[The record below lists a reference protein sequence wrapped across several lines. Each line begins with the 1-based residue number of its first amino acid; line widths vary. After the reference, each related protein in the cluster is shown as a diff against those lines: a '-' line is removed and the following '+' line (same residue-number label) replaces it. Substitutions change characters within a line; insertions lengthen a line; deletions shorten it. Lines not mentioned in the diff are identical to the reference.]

1 MLIGGA
7 EDKVRERVILTR
19 FVALAGG
26 QKARIV
32 VVTTASI
39 FGAETGAR
47 YRLVFEELGA
57 GHVETVD
64 AATRADAQDPA
75 AAAVIN
81 EASGIF
87 LAGGNQLRLSSIM
100 GGTSLA
106 KAISD
111 RHGAGIV
118 VAGTS
123 AGASALS
130 THMIAFGRAGA
141 SPRQRMTQM
150 GAGLGLLPG
159 VVVDQHFLQRN
170 RLGRL
175 LSIVAQNPS
184 LLGLG
189 IDEDTAAVV
198 SGDQVL
204 EVIGRGSVTIIDGS
218 AIETNAW
225 KAVRHL
231 PLMITNAVLHVL
243 PAGYRFDLQR
253 RVPLG
258 APALRAI
265 ESGEA
270 AEL

>member
-7 EDKVRERVILTR
+7 EDKVRERVILAR
-19 FVALAGG
+19 FVDLAGAR
-26 QKARIV
+26 KARVVIV
-32 VVTTASI
+32 SAASLL
-39 FGAETGAR
+39 GAETGVR
-47 YRLVFEELGA
+47 YRSVFQELGA
-57 GHVETVD
+57 AQVETVD
-64 AATRADAQDPA
+64 AAARADAHHPDA
-75 AAAVIN
+75 ARAIAG
-81 EASGIF
+81 ASGIF
-87 LAGGNQLRLSSIM
+87 LTGGNQLRLSSIV
-100 GGTSLA
+100 GGTRLA
-106 KAISD
+106 AAIAD
-111 RHGAGIV
+111 RHRAGAV

-130 THMIAFGRAGA
+130 AHMIAFGRAGA
-141 SPRQRMTQM
+141 SPRQRMAQM
-150 GAGLGLLPG
+150 GAGLGLLSG

-175 LSIVAQNPS
+175 LTVVAQNPS

-198 SGDQVL
+198 SPEQVL
-204 EVIGRGSVTIIDGS
+204 EVIGRGSVTIVDGS

-225 KAVRHL
+225 EAVRHR

-253 RVPLG
+253 REPLG

-270 AEL
+270 ASR